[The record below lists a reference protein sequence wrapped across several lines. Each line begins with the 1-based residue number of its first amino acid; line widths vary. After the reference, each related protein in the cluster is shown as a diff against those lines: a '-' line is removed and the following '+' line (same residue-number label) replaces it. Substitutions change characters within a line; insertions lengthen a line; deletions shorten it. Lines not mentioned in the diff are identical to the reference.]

1 MKLKIIFFVVM
12 LCIFSLSAQAV
23 IPGRIYYNE
32 PKNIFQYIIQ
42 KGDTFYDISRLFNI
56 NLIRLKE
63 LNNKLN
69 PKALKTG
76 TKVNISINQALSYYV
91 VQIGDTIWEI
101 GQEINLTEEDIIAYN
116 KIKNPDKII
125 PGEVILTPQV
135 IKSNNNIKVM
145 QFDKINGGVHVSG
158 VAKVFEATVN
168 YAIENK
174 SGDVLEE
181 GVTMASIGGPKWG
194 KFDFEVCY
202 MPNNT
207 HYIVIF
213 TTSARDGTRQNE
225 IKLKL

>member
-1 MKLKIIFFVVM
+1 M

-23 IPGRIYYNE
+23 NPGRTYYNE

-56 NLIRLKE
+56 NLTSLKE
-63 LNNKLN
+63 LNNKLD
-69 PKALKTG
+69 PKALQIG
-76 TKVNISINQALSYYV
+76 TKINININKDLNYYV
-91 VQIGDTIWEI
+91 VQNGDTIWEI
-101 GQEINLTEEDIIAYN
+101 GQKINLTEQDIIAYN

-145 QFDKINGGVHVSG
+145 QFEKIYEGIHISG
-158 VAKVFEATVN
+158 IARVFEATVN
-168 YAIENK
+168 YAFETK
-174 SGDVLEE
+174 SGSVLEE
-181 GVTMASIGGPKWG
+181 GFTTASIGGPKWG
-194 KFDFEVCY
+194 KFDFEVCRI
-202 MPNNT
+202 PNNA